1 MKPTTFVGISVGTY
15 KYQQNKY
22 QQNHLGYY
30 IVLTD
35 SQIKKIKPPLLEQ
48 KAADKY
54 SDGQG
59 LQLHVFANG
68 GKYWRMAYRFAG
80 KQKTLSIGIYPIVSL
95 AEARTIREDA
105 KRKLRLGIDPMEAKK
120 ETQTNAEEAL
130 SFKAIATQWLE
141 DRKDL
146 IEPSSHARNVRHFVN
161 DVFPMI
167 GSMRIDSIKAPNVL
181 AMARKIEERGAAE
194 MARRALR
201 LTSAVMR
208 YAKTIGHIE
217 FDPTTGLSEALK
229 PRKVQHM
236 ARISETELPKLLQDI
251 DSYSGEILT
260 CIALKLITLTFV
272 RTIELRHMEWT
283 EIDYEKSEWRIP
295 AEKMKMS
302 KIHIVPLSKQSL
314 ALLSEL
320 EKHTGQRKYVFHSG
334 RSNKPMSEVTI
345 LAALWRMGYKGRMTG
360 HGFRGLAS
368 TILHERNYNHAA
380 IELQLAHSDRDQVS
394 AAYNYADHLPF
405 AESRSEPLP

>member
-1 MKPTTFVGISVGTY
+1 M
-15 KYQQNKY
+15 
-22 QQNHLGYY
+22 
-30 IVLTD
+30 LTD
-35 SQIKKIKPPLLEQ
+35 SQIKKIKPPIPEQ
-48 KAADKY
+48 KTPDKY

-68 GKYWRMAYRFAG
+68 GKYWRMAYRFEG
-80 KQKTLSIGIYPIVSL
+80 KQKTLSLGIYPEVSL
-95 AEARTIREDA
+95 AEARSKREDA
-105 KRKLRLGIDPMEAKK
+105 KRILRKGTDPMEAKK
-120 ETQTNAEEAL
+120 DSQNVADGSLTFE
-130 SFKAIATQWLE
+130 AIARQWLD
-141 DRKDL
+141 DRKDS
-146 IEPSSHARNVRHFVN
+146 IEPSSHSRNVRHFVN

-167 GSMRIDSIKAPNVL
+167 GAKQIDAIKSPQIL

-208 YAKTIGHIE
+208 HAKNIGLIE
-217 FDPTTGLSEALK
+217 FDPTTGLAEALK
-229 PRKVQHM
+229 PRKIQHM
-236 ARISETELPKLLQDI
+236 ARIPESELPKLLSDI
-251 DSYSGEILT
+251 DVYSGELLT
-260 CIALKLITLTFV
+260 RIALQLITLTFV

-283 EIDYEKSEWRIP
+283 EIDYEKCEWRIP
-295 AEKMKMS
+295 ADKMKMS
-302 KIHIVPLSKQSL
+302 KTHIVPLSTQSL
-314 ALLSEL
+314 DLLTEIK
-320 EKHTGQRKYVFHSG
+320 KHTGHKQYVFHSV

-394 AAYNYADHLPF
+394 AAYNYADHLPYRKKMMQEW
-405 AESRSEPLP
+405 ADYLDELRIG

>member
-1 MKPTTFVGISVGTY
+1 M
-15 KYQQNKY
+15 
-22 QQNHLGYY
+22 
-30 IVLTD
+30 LTD
-35 SQIKKIKPPLLEQ
+35 SQIKKIKPPIPEQ
-48 KAADKY
+48 KTPDKY

-68 GKYWRMAYRFAG
+68 GKYWRMAYRFEG
-80 KQKTLSIGIYPIVSL
+80 KQKTLSLGIYPEVSL
-95 AEARTIREDA
+95 AEARSKREDA
-105 KRKLRLGIDPMEAKK
+105 KRTLRKGTDPMEAKK
-120 ETQTNAEEAL
+120 DSQNVADGSLTFE
-130 SFKAIATQWLE
+130 AIARQWLD
-141 DRKDL
+141 DRKDS
-146 IEPSSHARNVRHFVN
+146 IEPSSHSRNVRHFVN

-167 GSMRIDSIKAPNVL
+167 GAKQIDAIKSPQIL

-208 YAKTIGHIE
+208 HAKNIGLIE
-217 FDPTTGLSEALK
+217 FDPTTGLAEALK
-229 PRKVQHM
+229 PRKIQHM
-236 ARISETELPKLLQDI
+236 ARISEGELPKLLSDI
-251 DSYSGEILT
+251 DVYSGELLT
-260 CIALKLITLTFV
+260 RIALQLITLTFV

-283 EIDYEKSEWRIP
+283 EIDYEKCEWRIP
-295 AEKMKMS
+295 ADKMKMS
-302 KIHIVPLSKQSL
+302 KTHIVPLSTQSL
-314 ALLSEL
+314 DLLTEIK
-320 EKHTGQRKYVFHSG
+320 KHTGHKKYVFHSV

-394 AAYNYADHLPF
+394 AAYNYADHLPYRKKMMQEW
-405 AESRSEPLP
+405 ADYLDELRIKQINSK

>member
-1 MKPTTFVGISVGTY
+1 M
-15 KYQQNKY
+15 
-22 QQNHLGYY
+22 
-30 IVLTD
+30 LTD
-35 SQIKKIKPPLLEQ
+35 SQIKKIKPPAPEQ
-48 KAADKY
+48 KAPDKY

-68 GKYWRMAYRFAG
+68 GKYWRMAYRFNG
-80 KQKTLSIGIYPIVSL
+80 KQKTLSIGIYPEVSL
-95 AEARTIREDA
+95 AEARSKREDA
-105 KRKLRLGIDPMEAKK
+105 KRILRQGIDPMEAKK
-120 ETQTNAEEAL
+120 ETQNVSDGSLTFE
-130 SFKAIATQWLE
+130 AIATQWLD
-141 DRKDL
+141 DRKDN

-167 GSMRIDSIKAPNVL
+167 GTKQIDAIKSPHIL

-208 YAKTIGHIE
+208 YAKTIGLIE

-229 PRKVQHM
+229 PRKIQHM
-236 ARISETELPKLLQDI
+236 ARIPESELPKLLSDI
-251 DSYSGEILT
+251 DTYSGELLT
-260 CIALKLITLTFV
+260 RIALQLITLTFV

-283 EIDYEKSEWRIP
+283 EIDYEKCEWRIP
-295 AEKMKMS
+295 SEKMKMS
-302 KIHIVPLSKQSL
+302 KTHIVPLSKQSL
-314 ALLSEL
+314 DLLNEL
-320 EKHTGQRKYVFHSG
+320 NTHTGHRKYVFHST

-345 LAALWRMGYKGRMTG
+345 LTALWRMGYKGRMTG

-394 AAYNYADHLPF
+394 AAYNYADHLPYRKKMMQEW
-405 AESRSEPLP
+405 ADYLCELRNGPTT